1 MPEYIWTVTNPFGA
15 ETVLKQTTYDADIND
30 IEKRTDKEIEH
41 LQLVSDAIKGII
53 RKPRFIYWDKDG
65 VRHNYIDLISLEGLN
80 HIQGLVVVVDA
91 DRDPNE
97 VVTWTIK
104 RHLRQ
109 EKGGIIYDYRAE
121 SQV

>member
-1 MPEYIWTVTNPFGA
+1 MKYIWAVTNPLGT
-15 ETVLKQTTYDADIND
+15 ETVLKQSTYDAHIND

-41 LQLVSDAIKGII
+41 LQLVSNVIKGII
-53 RKPRFIYWDKDG
+53 KKPRFIYWDEDG
-65 VRHNYIDLISLEGLN
+65 VRHRYIDLISLEGLN

-104 RHLRQ
+104 RHLKQ
-109 EKGGIIYDYRAE
+109 EKGGIIYDFRAE
-121 SQV
+121 PQV